1 MTRFALLGLAALA
14 AAPATAQTVVVAPTI
29 VAGAAD
35 TDSYRE
41 LNMIKN
47 AVPGQ
52 KVRIWYALSIERDC
66 STAGA
71 MVTQILEVPEHGLA
85 VVENGKEFPNFPA
98 GNPRSACN
106 TRRVP
111 ASEVYYT
118 AKADFTG
125 RDSFVMR
132 NSTPDGHIRKITVYI
147 DVR

>member
-1 MTRFALLGLAALA
+1 MTRFALFGLALLA
-14 AAPATAQTVVVAPTI
+14 AAPAFAQTVVVAPTI

-52 KVRIWYALSIERDC
+52 KVRIWSAINLERDC
-66 STAGA
+66 TPAGS
-71 MVTQILEVPEHGLA
+71 MVTQVLEAPVHGAA
-85 VVENGKEFPNFPA
+85 VVETGKEFPSFPA

-106 TRRVP
+106 SRRVP

-118 AKADFTG
+118 ANAGFTG

-132 NSTPDGHIRKITVYI
+132 NATPEGRIRKITVYI